1 MLEEY
6 NYLENMTPQQIAALL
21 SLFSNIRVPDEKKM
35 HLPPDH
41 LDIISK
47 AALYISKSIDDY
59 ANIELRNRVDTGE
72 NCDIHFDLMETI
84 IEWYQA
90 ENEKLANILY
100 KEYLEIKRY
109 SWRFYQSYP

>member
-6 NYLENMTPQQIAALL
+6 NYLENMTPQQIAFYRY
-21 SLFSNIRVPDEKKM
+21 SLTFEFLMKKM

-59 ANIELRNRVDTGE
+59 ANIELKNRVDTGE
-72 NCDIHFDLMETI
+72 TAIS
-84 IEWYQA
+84 
-90 ENEKLANILY
+90 IL
-100 KEYLEIKRY
+100 I
-109 SWRFYQSYP
+109 